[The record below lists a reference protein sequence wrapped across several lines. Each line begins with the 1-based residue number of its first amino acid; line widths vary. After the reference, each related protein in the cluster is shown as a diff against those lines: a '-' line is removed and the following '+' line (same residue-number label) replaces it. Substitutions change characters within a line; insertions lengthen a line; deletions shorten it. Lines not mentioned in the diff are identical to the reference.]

1 MMRVGYPCANRT
13 QKLHTNHKF
22 VMKSFSIEKIKEKVN
37 LNLKDFKKM
46 LEYNL
51 KHDLLFFRI
60 GSECIPFASHQL
72 MRDLEKEMKFRWQDQ
87 FAQQLLEIGDFVRE
101 HGMRISM
108 HPDHFC
114 LINSPSDDILEKSI
128 QELEYHADL
137 FECMKLDSTHK
148 FQIHVGGVYGDKQS
162 AMERFVQRYK
172 ENLSQRIKKH
182 LVIEN
187 DDHLFSLEDCMWI
200 HNQCG
205 VPILFDTLHHE
216 CLNHSQ
222 ETQRQAF
229 ARAAATWVRDRDG
242 IPMIDYSSQ
251 TDEMNAKRGKHTEHV
266 DIEHFERIVCKQVM
280 CVVDEKDGNY
290 IPFDVM
296 LEIKDK
302 EKSAVE
308 CIVPF
313 AKYRELYHGPQRFKL
328 EFTEEEIQAE
338 IDEIEK
344 QARISKRD
352 ENGIKLEPVKGEPG
366 ARKRKVK
373 DEGDEQSTE
382 EVEESPKKRTRKVK
396 KEVKDEESQEEAG
409 PSPKKKTR
417 RVKKEIVDE
426 SVEDEEEQTAS
437 SSTKSRSRKSQKSKV
452 MEEPE
457 EETADE
463 SSEDEVLMDTP
474 KRVTRSASQKA
485 KGDLDVVKNHHEVV
499 KQED

>member
-1 MMRVGYPCANRT
+1 MSSKVAQLMRIGYPCANRT

-22 VMKSFSIEKIKEKVN
+22 VMKFFSIEKIKERVN
-37 LNLKDFKKM
+37 MNLIDFKKM

-114 LINSPSDDILEKSI
+114 LINSPSDDILQKSI
-128 QELEYHADL
+128 DELEYHADL
-137 FECMKLDSTHK
+137 FECMKLDSKHK
-148 FQIHVGGVYGDKQS
+148 FQIHVGGVYGDKKV

-172 ENLSQRIKKH
+172 ESLSDRIKKH

-187 DDHLFSLEDCMWI
+187 DDHLFSLEDCIWI
-200 HNQCG
+200 HDQCG

-229 ARAAATWVRDRDG
+229 ARAAATWNRERDG
-242 IPMIDYSSQ
+242 NPMIDYSSQ
-251 TDEMNAKRGKHTEHV
+251 TQEVGAKRGKHIEHV
-266 DIEHFERIVCKQVM
+266 DLEHFERIVCKQVM
-280 CVVDEKDGNY
+280 CVVDEKTGNY

-302 EKSAVE
+302 ESSAVE

-313 AKYRELYHGPQRFKL
+313 AKYREMYHGPKRFKL
-328 EFTEEEIQAE
+328 EFDESAIQAE
-338 IDEIEK
+338 IDEIQR
-344 QARISKRD
+344 QARISNRD
-352 ENGIKLEPVKGEPG
+352 ENGIKLEPVKSEGG
-366 ARKRKVK
+366 VRKRKVK
-373 DEGDEQSTE
+373 DEDSANSQSQDES
-382 EVEESPKKRTRKVK
+382 SPKKRVRKVK
-396 KEVKDEESQEEAG
+396 TEVKEELIEENEKPA
-409 PSPKKKTR
+409 PS
-417 RVKKEIVDE
+417 
-426 SVEDEEEQTAS
+426 
-437 SSTKSRSRKSQKSKV
+437 KSRGRKKNVV
-452 MEEPE
+452 MEEPVE
-457 EETADE
+457 ESADE
-463 SSEDEVLMDTP
+463 DSSEDELVVDTP
-474 KRVTRSASQKA
+474 KRVTRSSSRKVEDQ
-485 KGDLDVVKNHHEVV
+485 DVVKITRR
-499 KQED
+499 